1 MRRKLAKL
9 YILNKPALLAVSP
22 IPCHITLGNAFKSV
36 KLATSN
42 FILKNDKNKAQNG
55 YKLRPFGLILTK
67 KFSSIL

>member
-42 FILKNDKNKAQNG
+42 FILKNDKNKASEW
-55 YKLRPFGLILTK
+55 I
-67 KFSSIL
+67 